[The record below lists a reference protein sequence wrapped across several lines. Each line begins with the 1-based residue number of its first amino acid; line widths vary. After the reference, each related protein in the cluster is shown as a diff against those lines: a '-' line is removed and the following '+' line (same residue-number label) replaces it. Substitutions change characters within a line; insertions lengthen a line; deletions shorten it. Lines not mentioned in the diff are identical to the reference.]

1 MPGWVKTILLKILA
15 PVVRV
20 KIRKRRLSIRE
31 SQRPTDPGHAQ
42 EIIHNPTFEN
52 FNHSDGGLGLAWVG
66 EVFEQNPNVSITSVN
81 FRKDSLS
88 VDEESDSSKNI
99 NNAGKNC
106 NGVALR
112 NVSMKRKEKPYK
124 EKTPDITEP
133 SWQQVIEWQDEWR
146 AASQVLDR
154 VVIISSLII
163 GCVSFVV
170 IFLQAPRV
178 RQMLS
183 IS

>member
-1 MPGWVKTILLKILA
+1 MPGWVKTVLLKILA

-20 KIRKRRLSIRE
+20 KVRKRRLSIRE
-31 SQRPTDPGHAQ
+31 SQRSADAGHAQ

-66 EVFEQNPNVSITSVN
+66 EVFEQNPNVSVTSMN
-81 FRKDSLS
+81 YRRDSLS
-88 VDEESDSSKNI
+88 VDEENDSSKSI
-99 NNAGKNC
+99 NHAGKNC
-106 NGVALR
+106 NGVTIK
-112 NVSMKRKEKPYK
+112 NVSMKRKEKPCK
-124 EKTPDITEP
+124 EKTADITEP

-163 GCVSFVV
+163 GSVSFVV

-183 IS
+183 MS